1 MYASKGHATRYN
13 YPMQA
18 HKPLPV
24 SYHFDKALD
33 LSKTRTVLWL
43 NLAALPL
50 LVFFAWL
57 FGRIFFLLR
66 SINPLSAGF
75 WEFFTF
81 SIGELIWLILSIII
95 MLTFHELIHGL
106 FFWLYTHERPKFA
119 LKSGYAFAAAPDWYL
134 PKYQYIIVGLS
145 PLVIISVI
153 CVILAVFVPSPVIP
167 YLLLVATFNAAGA
180 LGDMIIV
187 AWVFFQP
194 RDILL
199 RDQGDKFSIFVPN
212 IE

>member
-1 MYASKGHATRYN
+1 
-13 YPMQA
+13 MQA
-18 HKPLPV
+18 QKPLPA
-24 SYHFDKALD
+24 SYHFDKTLD

-50 LVFFAWL
+50 LVLFGWI

-66 SINPLSAGF
+66 SINPISGGF
-75 WEFFTF
+75 WDLFTL
-81 SIGELIWLILSIII
+81 SIGELIWLILSIIF
-95 MLTFHELIHGL
+95 MLFFHELLHGL

-134 PKYQYIIVGLS
+134 PKFQYILVGLS

-153 CVILAVFVPSPVIP
+153 CVLLAAFMPSQVIP

-187 AWVFFQP
+187 AWVSSQP

>member
-1 MYASKGHATRYN
+1 MFYDHATRYN
-13 YPMQA
+13 YRMQA
-18 HKPLPV
+18 QKPLPA
-24 SYHFDKALD
+24 SYRFDKTLD
-33 LSKTRTVLWL
+33 LSSFRTVLWL

-50 LVFFAWL
+50 LVLFGWI

-66 SINPLSAGF
+66 SINPLSGGF
-75 WEFFTF
+75 WDFINF
-81 SIGELIWLILSIII
+81 SIMELIWLILSIIV
-95 MLTFHELIHGL
+95 MLVFHELIHGL

-134 PKYQYIIVGLS
+134 PKFQYIIVGLS

-153 CVILAVFVPSPVIP
+153 CVILVAFMPAQIIP

-187 AWVFFQP
+187 AWVSSQP
-194 RDILL
+194 QDILL

-212 IE
+212 ID